1 MRFRSKFD
9 YLRYFNRF
17 HKTELAF
24 FLINLALFGI
34 LIYES
39 VNTFL
44 QFPQHT
50 ASWKELAVSLLK
62 TAFAVFNIIWSVIGL
77 RRDWK
82 EDRQNDEHNVRI
94 SRSFCPAEIQAP
106 QGWDKTP
113 ENASGEYAVFSQEV
127 NRHLISAKAIPLK
140 IKEKKFDRAKV
151 RKFIMQHRSVMFE
164 FLNERRA
171 DSKYKHHEF
180 FNEEKL
186 CLTSDDLMIE
196 EKKENSQASCHRG
209 TYFSAYLTNICCK
222 KELYGQDGMVVFD
235 GYDYYPATEDNFLL
249 PLALSP
255 LCNNI
260 GISTIGITK
269 DLYLILWIQNF
280 KTQGN
285 NGKLVPSGSGS
296 CDWADRKHGGADF
309 AAVIRYAMQRE
320 LWEESGKKALSDSPD
335 KIGTT
340 RIIGYFRWLEKGGA
354 PEFTGVTRIDH
365 EIAGAMPNDEEVCNK
380 DGKEPLH
387 FRLTDRTEDALLAAV
402 DKLIERKNICLPL
415 YMNLL
420 FLKQWILAEDLPEKE
435 RETAKAE
442 RLSFLFDER

>member
-94 SRSFCPAEIQAP
+94 SRSFRPAEIGAP
-106 QGWDKTP
+106 QGWEKAP

-171 DSKYKHHEF
+171 DSKDKHHEF
-180 FNEEKL
+180 FNEDKL
-186 CLTSDDLMIE
+186 CLTSDLMT
-196 EKKENSQASCHRG
+196 KENSPASCHRG
-209 TYFSAYLTNICCK
+209 TYFSAYLTNLCCK
-222 KELYGQDGMVVFD
+222 KELYGQDDMVVFD
-235 GYDYYPATEDNFLL
+235 GYDYFPAAKNVLQ
-249 PLALSP
+249 PLAFTS

-260 GISTIGITK
+260 GISTIGIT
-269 DLYLILWIQNF
+269 DDHYLVLWVQNF

-285 NGKLVPSGSGS
+285 NGRLVPSGSGS
-296 CDWADRKHGGADF
+296 CDWADRKHGGKPNADF

-320 LWEESGKKALSDSPD
+320 LWEESGKEALSATPD

-340 RIIGYFRWLEKGGA
+340 RIIGFFRWLEKGGA
-354 PEFTGVTRIDH
+354 PEFTGVTRMHCRIEDVSPDD
-365 EIAGAMPNDEEVCNK
+365 AEVCNK
-380 DGKEPLH
+380 DGREPQHILI
-387 FRLTDRTEDALLAAV
+387 TGGTEQALLAAI
-402 DKLIERKNICLPL
+402 DELSERSDICLPL

-420 FLKQWILAEDLPEKE
+420 FLKQWILAEDLPKKTEQKK
-435 RETAKAE
+435 AKAE